1 MLSKTMSHSS
11 RPPLLITCALP
22 YANGSLHLG
31 SLVGYIQGDIWHRF
45 HKSQGRQSTYVC
57 GSDAH
62 GTPIMINAEK
72 NHITPEALV
81 TRFHE
86 EHQEDFS
93 AFGVAFDNFHTTHS
107 EENKALSTLIYNRL
121 KEKGDIVSRVI
132 EQAYDP
138 EKNMFLPDRY
148 VKGTCP
154 RCKAPHQYGDSC
166 ESCGATYHPT
176 DLIEPRS
183 VLSGA
188 VPIQKKSEHYFFQLK
203 NYTHSLL
210 QWTQQGHLQ
219 PQVTNK
225 LKEWFEMGLCDWDIS
240 RDEPYFGFT
249 IPGTTHK
256 YFYVWLDAP
265 IGYMASFKKLCESRA
280 DLQFDDYW
288 KKDSTTELYHFIGK
302 DIIYFHALFWPAIL
316 QGSDFRTPTAISAH
330 GFLTING
337 EKMSKSRGTFIKA
350 RTYLNHLP
358 PEMLRYYFATKLTNN
373 LDDLDLNLEDF
384 VQRINSDV
392 VGKVVNIASRTA
404 TFIHKHF
411 NNQLSTLHSEKLYE
425 HWVDQ
430 GDVIAAHYEA
440 RDFNRA
446 VRTIM
451 ELADTVNQYIN
462 DMKPWQRIKEEQ
474 DLNITQAICTTA
486 LNGFRLLMVYLQPIL
501 PSMAESAETFL
512 QTKLKDWH
520 GSKIP
525 LLNHTIGVFIP
536 LAQRIDKQ
544 AVNDLQTEVAGEIH
558 PL

>member
-1 MLSKTMSHSS
+1 MSHPT

-31 SLVGYIQGDIWHRF
+31 SLVGYIQADIWHRF

-72 NHITPEALV
+72 NHMTPEALV
-81 TRFHE
+81 TQFHE
-86 EHQEDFS
+86 DHQEDFR
-93 AFGVAFDNFHTTHS
+93 AFGVVFDNFHTTHS
-107 EENKALSTLIYNRL
+107 EENKDLSALIYNRL
-121 KEKGDIVSRVI
+121 QEKGDIVSRII
-132 EQAYDP
+132 EQAFDP
-138 EKNMFLPDRY
+138 EKKMFLPDRY

-154 RCKAPHQYGDSC
+154 RCKAPDQYGDSC

-176 DLIEPRS
+176 DLIDPRS

-203 NYTHSLL
+203 NYTDSLL

-225 LKEWFEMGLCDWDIS
+225 LKEWFEMGLYDWDIS

-249 IPGTTHK
+249 IPGTTDK

-265 IGYMASFKKLCESRA
+265 IGYMASFKQLCQSRD
-280 DLQFDDYW
+280 DLNFDDYW
-288 KKDSTTELYHFIGK
+288 EKDSNTELYHFIGK
-302 DIIYFHALFWPAIL
+302 DIIYFHSLFWPAML
-316 QGSDFRTPTAISAH
+316 QGAGFRTPTAISAH

-358 PEMLRYYFATKLTNN
+358 PEMLRYYFATKLGNN

-384 VQRINSDV
+384 IQRINSDV

-404 TFIHKHF
+404 TFINKHF
-411 NNQLSTLHSEKLYE
+411 NNQLSTLHDEKLYD
-425 HWVDQ
+425 HCVAQ
-430 GDVIAAHYEA
+430 GDVIAAHYED

-446 VRTIM
+446 VRVIM
-451 ELADTVNQYIN
+451 ELADTINQYIN
-462 DMKPWQRIKEEQ
+462 DMKPWQRIKEGENA
-474 DLNITQAICTTA
+474 DTTQAICTTA
-486 LNGFRLLMVYLQPIL
+486 LNGFRLLMVYLHPIL
-501 PSMAESAETFL
+501 PAMAQSAETFL
-512 QTKLKDWH
+512 QTSLSDWH
-520 GSKIP
+520 SNKTP
-525 LLNHTIGVFIP
+525 LLNHTIEAFSP

-544 AVNDLQTEVAGEIH
+544 AVSDLQAEAAREAKVS
-558 PL
+558 